1 MATAISEQQDSDK
14 SSLRVEP
21 ATEPPKPSRRKFI
34 LPIVAIVA
42 LLGIVWGVKK
52 WMYGRSHESTDNAQ
66 VDGHLVP
73 VLAKVGGY
81 VTTVRVAENSHV
93 KEGDT
98 LVNID

>member
-1 MATAISEQQDSDK
+1 MATAISDQQQQQQPDQ

-21 ATEPPKPSRRKFI
+21 AAAPPKPSRRKFI

-42 LLGIVWGVKK
+42 LVAVVWGVRK

-81 VTTVRVAENSHV
+81 VSAVRVAENVHV
-93 KEGDT
+93 KEGDE
-98 LVNID
+98 L